1 VKSERVSFVDEAVA
15 TSLTLNAKSSTA
27 KETKFDVYM
36 HRSSRALFNEK
47 NKDKGERMKKLV
59 VDKISPSMQS
69 Y

>member
-1 VKSERVSFVDEAVA
+1 M
-15 TSLTLNAKSSTA
+15 N
-27 KETKFDVYM
+27 
-36 HRSSRALFNEK
+36 RSSRALFNEK